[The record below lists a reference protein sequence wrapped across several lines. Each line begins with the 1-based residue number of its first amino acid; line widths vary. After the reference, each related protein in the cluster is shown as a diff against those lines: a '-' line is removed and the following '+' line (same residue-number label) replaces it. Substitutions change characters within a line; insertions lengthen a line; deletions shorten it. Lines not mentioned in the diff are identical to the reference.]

1 MSSKNGLRIRQ
12 PHKLGLNIKALAK
25 RNVSFGSAAIICT
38 ALVFATGLA
47 TAPIA
52 YTAGVKSASAN
63 SQASDSQDSRVAAD
77 SGEETSLASGLSGFC
92 DGDSDLMPAAR
103 VETTGQYLG
112 ISIDGFDNVKALDAK
127 QFYAY
132 TLMVKDP
139 DGTWYQ
145 VNLTDFTESG
155 ETEREITNL
164 STNDSNKYPGWNL
177 STDDATFET
186 SIPDTM
192 IHQKGDNPTWMLALT
207 VDGEELAH
215 CPADGDA
222 DFE

>member
-1 MSSKNGLRIRQ
+1 MRIT
-12 PHKLGLNIKALAK
+12 HKAIAAALA
-25 RNVSFGSAAIICT
+25 II
-38 ALVFATGLA
+38 F
-47 TAPIA
+47 PIA
-52 YTAGVKSASAN
+52 LTSACGNQSASTQSASAD
-63 SQASDSQDSRVAAD
+63 SQTDSQDSETD
-77 SGEETSLASGLSGFC
+77 SQDSDDGDDGSPLASGLSGFC

-112 ISIDGFDNVKALDAK
+112 ISIDGFDNVKALDAE

-155 ETEREITNL
+155 ETERKITNL
-164 STNDSNKYPGWNL
+164 STNDSNKYPGWNP
-177 STDDATFET
+177 SADNATFET

-222 DFE
+222 DLE

>member
-1 MSSKNGLRIRQ
+1 MKKKEKKMRITRKAIVATLAVMLPVALTGGCGDQDASSQ
-12 PHKLGLNIKALAK
+12 
-25 RNVSFGSAAIICT
+25 
-38 ALVFATGLA
+38 
-47 TAPIA
+47 
-52 YTAGVKSASAN
+52 SASAD
-63 SQASDSQDSRVAAD
+63 SQTESQDTETDSQDSD
-77 SGEETSLASGLSGFC
+77 DGDDGSPLASGLSGFC

-112 ISIDGFDNVKALDAK
+112 ISIDGFDNVKALDAE

-155 ETEREITNL
+155 ETERKITNL

-177 STDDATFET
+177 SADDATFET

-222 DFE
+222 DLE

>member
-1 MSSKNGLRIRQ
+1 MKKKEKKMRITRKAIVATLAVMLPVALTGGCGNQDASSQ
-12 PHKLGLNIKALAK
+12 
-25 RNVSFGSAAIICT
+25 
-38 ALVFATGLA
+38 
-47 TAPIA
+47 
-52 YTAGVKSASAN
+52 SASAD
-63 SQASDSQDSRVAAD
+63 SQTESQDSETDSQDSD
-77 SGEETSLASGLSGFC
+77 DGDDGSPLASGLSGFC

-112 ISIDGFDNVKALDAK
+112 ISIDGFDNVKALDAE

-155 ETEREITNL
+155 ETKQEITNL
-164 STNDSNKYPGWNL
+164 STNDGNEYSGWNF
-177 STDDATFET
+177 SDDDATFET
-186 SIPDTM
+186 TIPDTM
-192 IHQKGDNPTWMLALT
+192 IHQKSENPTWTLALT
-207 VDGEELAH
+207 VDGEEVAH

-222 DFE
+222 SFE

>member
-1 MSSKNGLRIRQ
+1 M
-12 PHKLGLNIKALAK
+12 
-25 RNVSFGSAAIICT
+25 
-38 ALVFATGLA
+38 
-47 TAPIA
+47 
-52 YTAGVKSASAN
+52 
-63 SQASDSQDSRVAAD
+63 
-77 SGEETSLASGLSGFC
+77 ASGLSGFC

-132 TLMVKDP
+132 TLMLKNP

-164 STNDSNKYPGWNL
+164 STNDSNKYPGWDL

-215 CPADGDA
+215 CPASGDA
-222 DFE
+222 DLE

>member
-1 MSSKNGLRIRQ
+1 MRITRKAIVATLAVMLPVALTVGCGNQDTSSQ
-12 PHKLGLNIKALAK
+12 
-25 RNVSFGSAAIICT
+25 
-38 ALVFATGLA
+38 
-47 TAPIA
+47 
-52 YTAGVKSASAN
+52 SASAN
-63 SQASDSQDSRVAAD
+63 SQASDSQDSRNATD

-103 VETTGQYLG
+103 VETTRPSTSESQ
-112 ISIDGFDNVKALDAK
+112 SMDSTMSRLDAK

-132 TLMVKDP
+132 TLMLKDP